1 MKGFVSPE
9 ASVLDESTLVPDKNL
24 ISPRPNQFSHELNR
38 AQPYFFSAGKKNK
51 QPDGEFPAGTKVLL
65 VRKEGDR
72 CHVADEQGLYV
83 EIECDSLKE
92 L

>member
-9 ASVLDESTLVPDKNL
+9 ASVLDESAIVPDKNL
-24 ISPRPNQFSHELNR
+24 ISPRPNHFSHELKR
-38 AQPYFFSAGKKNK
+38 SQPYFFSAGKKNK

-65 VRKEGDR
+65 VRDEGDQ
-72 CHVADEQGLYV
+72 CHVADAQGLYV
-83 EIECDSLKE
+83 AIESDSLKK